1 MLTHIGDPE
10 PMAPEAVQMYLAGI
24 RKELGER
31 KWHKYIFN
39 RRVVSSPEGRD
50 AERY

>member
-24 RKELGER
+24 RKELQER

-39 RRVVSSPEGRD
+39 RRVVSLSSDRD
-50 AERY
+50 EEPP